1 MKAGQGRTHRYFTGK
16 PLYPFAYGLG
26 YSTFTYTNATLSH
39 TSLSA
44 GLIDINTVV
53 TVFVAVTNNG
63 EFTAAPSEEVVT
75 VFALPTLDKEEGT
88 EEEKK
93 EEEQEEEGKE
103 EEGMSVPRQVLWG
116 FTKVSIPPHT
126 TVNVKVR

>member
-1 MKAGQGRTHRYFTGK
+1 MKAGQGRTHCYFTGK

-53 TVFVAVTNNG
+53 TVSVAVTNNG
-63 EFTAAPSEEVVT
+63 EFAAAPSEEVVT
-75 VFALPTLDKEEGT
+75 VFALPTL
-88 EEEKK
+88 KK
-93 EEEQEEEGKE
+93 EEKEKGKE

-116 FTKVSIPPHT
+116 FTKASIPPHA
-126 TVNVKVR
+126 TVNVEVR

>member
-53 TVFVAVTNNG
+53 TVSVAVTNNG
-63 EFTAAPSEEVVT
+63 EFAAAPSEEVVT
-75 VFALPTLDKEEGT
+75 VFALPTLDKEE
-88 EEEKK
+88 EEVGK
-93 EEEQEEEGKE
+93 EDEGKE
-103 EEGMSVPRQVLWG
+103 EEGKELNYSRLYLLL
-116 FTKVSIPPHT
+116 K
-126 TVNVKVR
+126 RE